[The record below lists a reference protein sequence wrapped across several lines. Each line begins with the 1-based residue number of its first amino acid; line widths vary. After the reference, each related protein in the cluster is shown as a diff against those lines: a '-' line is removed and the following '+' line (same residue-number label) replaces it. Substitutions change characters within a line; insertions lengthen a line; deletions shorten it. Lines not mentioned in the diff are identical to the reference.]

1 MITSPKQR
9 ISDYRECGWWG
20 DDTLH
25 GLLAS
30 KALEYPDRLAVAD
43 QPNRLDLTGDESC
56 RLSFTELDAASDQ
69 LACQLL
75 DRGISTGDRVI
86 VQLPNIVELVVCYMA
101 FSKIGAIISPVP
113 VQYGSHELQHIS
125 ATISPVA
132 IVTLNRFGALELAK
146 TAESIT
152 NGSVQLLVFGTD
164 LNITSTLDPEKCLQV
179 RSHQDRY
186 PTGADHIL
194 TISWTSGT
202 TGTPKGVPRS
212 HNMWV
217 ATARCCA
224 EAGNYKQ
231 GDRFLNIFPLVNM
244 ASIGGFLYPALLLG
258 CSIILHH
265 PLDPGLYLTQL
276 QNEKVTFTIAPPML
290 LNQLAKSQDMWNQ
303 FDFSQLRSIGSGSA
317 PLAPWMIET
326 FKQQYGLEVINF
338 YGSNEG
344 ISLFCTPMHTADS
357 EVRATMF
364 PRLGCGI
371 TRFDSYANRAIL
383 SKVVDTET
391 GEMITESGNVGE
403 LLFAGATVFDG
414 YLGTNNDELFSD
426 DDYFHTGDLVE
437 LCGDPP
443 AFYRI
448 AGRCKDIINRG
459 GMKISPAEIDILLEG
474 LPGASEVAVCAYQD
488 DAQGEKVCA
497 CLVVEPDADKP
508 TLDGVTDY
516 LLKQGLAKF
525 KLPERIECFDGLPRN
540 PLGKVQRFI
549 LEDAVRQRDQE
560 GKL

>member
-9 ISDYRECGWWG
+9 ISDYRERGWWG

-30 KALEYPDRLAVAD
+30 NAKQYPDTLAVAD
-43 QPNRLDLTGDESC
+43 QPNRLDLTGDEPC
-56 RLSFTELDAASDQ
+56 RLSFTELDVASDQ

-113 VQYGSHELQHIS
+113 VQYGSHELEHIS

-179 RSHQDRY
+179 RNHQERY
-186 PTGADHIL
+186 STGADHIL

-276 QNEKVTFTIAPPML
+276 QNEKITFTIAPPML
-290 LNQLAKSQDMWNQ
+290 LNQLSKSQDMWNQ
-303 FDFSQLRSIGSGSA
+303 FDFSHLRSIGSGSA

-326 FKQQYGLEVINF
+326 FRQQYGLEVINF

-391 GEMITESGNVGE
+391 GEMITESGHVGE

-488 DAQGEKVCA
+488 DVQGEKVCA
-497 CLVVEPDADKP
+497 CLVVEPDTDRP
-508 TLDGVTDY
+508 SLDDVIDY

-525 KLPERIECFDGLPRN
+525 KLPERIEFLDNLPRN

-549 LEDAVRQRDQE
+549 LEDTISQRDQE
-560 GKL
+560 GN

>member
-1 MITSPKQR
+1 M
-9 ISDYRECGWWG
+9 
-20 DDTLH
+20 
-25 GLLAS
+25 
-30 KALEYPDRLAVAD
+30 
-43 QPNRLDLTGDESC
+43 
-56 RLSFTELDAASDQ
+56 
-69 LACQLL
+69 
-75 DRGISTGDRVI
+75 I

-113 VQYGSHELQHIS
+113 VQYGSHELEHIS

-179 RSHQDRY
+179 RNHQERY
-186 PTGADHIL
+186 STGADHIL

-276 QNEKVTFTIAPPML
+276 QNEKITFTIAPPML

-303 FDFSQLRSIGSGSA
+303 FDFSHLRSIGSGSA

-326 FKQQYGLEVINF
+326 FRQQYGLEVINF

-391 GEMITESGNVGE
+391 GEMITESGHVGE

-488 DAQGEKVCA
+488 DVQGEKVCA
-497 CLVVEPDADKP
+497 CLVVEPDTDRP
-508 TLDGVTDY
+508 SLDDVIDY

-525 KLPERIECFDGLPRN
+525 KLPERIEFLDNLPRN

-549 LEDAVRQRDQE
+549 LEDTISQRDQE
-560 GKL
+560 GN

>member
-9 ISDYRECGWWG
+9 ISDYRERGWWG

-30 KALEYPDRLAVAD
+30 NAKQYPDTLAVAD
-43 QPNRLDLTGDESC
+43 QPNRLDLTGDEPC
-56 RLSFTELDAASDQ
+56 RLSFTELDVASDQ

-113 VQYGSHELQHIS
+113 VQYGSHELEHIS

-276 QNEKVTFTIAPPML
+276 QNEKITFTIAPPML

-303 FDFSQLRSIGSGSA
+303 FDFSHLRSIGSGSA

-326 FKQQYGLEVINF
+326 FRQQYGLEVINF

-391 GEMITESGNVGE
+391 GEMITESGHVGE

-414 YLGTNNDELFSD
+414 YLGTDNDELFSD

-488 DAQGEKVCA
+488 DVQGEKVCA
-497 CLVVEPDADKP
+497 CLVVEPDTDRP
-508 TLDGVTDY
+508 SLDDVIDY

-525 KLPERIECFDGLPRN
+525 KLPERIEFLDNLPRN

-549 LEDAVRQRDQE
+549 LEDTISQRDQE
-560 GKL
+560 GN

>member
-43 QPNRLDLTGDESC
+43 QPNRLDLTGDEPC

-146 TAESIT
+146 TAESIA

>member
-9 ISDYRECGWWG
+9 ISDYRERGWWG
-20 DDTLH
+20 DNTLH

-30 KALEYPDRLAVAD
+30 NAKQYPDTLAVAD
-43 QPNRLDLTGDESC
+43 QPNRLDLTGDEPC
-56 RLSFTELDAASDQ
+56 RLSFTELDVASDQ

-113 VQYGSHELQHIS
+113 VQYGSHELEHIS

-179 RSHQDRY
+179 RNHQERY
-186 PTGADHIL
+186 STGADHIL

-276 QNEKVTFTIAPPML
+276 QNEKITFTIAPPML

-303 FDFSQLRSIGSGSA
+303 FDFSHLRSIGSGSA

-326 FKQQYGLEVINF
+326 FRQQYGLEVINF

-391 GEMITESGNVGE
+391 GEMITESGHVGE

-488 DAQGEKVCA
+488 DVQGEKVCA
-497 CLVVEPDADKP
+497 CLVVEPDTDRP
-508 TLDGVTDY
+508 SLDDVIDY

-525 KLPERIECFDGLPRN
+525 KLPERIEFLDNLPRN

-549 LEDAVRQRDQE
+549 LEDTISQRDQE
-560 GKL
+560 GN

>member
-1 MITSPKQR
+1 MW
-9 ISDYRECGWWG
+9 IS
-20 DDTLH
+20 
-25 GLLAS
+25 
-30 KALEYPDRLAVAD
+30 
-43 QPNRLDLTGDESC
+43 
-56 RLSFTELDAASDQ
+56 
-69 LACQLL
+69 
-75 DRGISTGDRVI
+75 
-86 VQLPNIVELVVCYMA
+86 
-101 FSKIGAIISPVP
+101 
-113 VQYGSHELQHIS
+113 
-125 ATISPVA
+125 
-132 IVTLNRFGALELAK
+132 
-146 TAESIT
+146 
-152 NGSVQLLVFGTD
+152 
-164 LNITSTLDPEKCLQV
+164 
-179 RSHQDRY
+179 
-186 PTGADHIL
+186 
-194 TISWTSGT
+194 
-202 TGTPKGVPRS
+202 
-212 HNMWV
+212 
-217 ATARCCA
+217 TARCCA
-224 EAGNYKQ
+224 EAGNYQQ

-244 ASIGGFLYPALLLG
+244 ASIGGFLYPAILLG
-258 CSIILHH
+258 CSIVLHH
-265 PLDPGLYLTQL
+265 PLDPGLYLAQL
-276 QNEKVTFTIAPPML
+276 QDEKITFTLAPPVL
-290 LNQLAKSQDMWNQ
+290 LNQLAKSQDMWNR

-326 FKQQYGLEVINF
+326 FRQQYGLEVINF

-344 ISLFCTPMHTADS
+344 ISLFCTPMHNADS

-371 TRFDSYANRAIL
+371 AGFDSYANRAIL
-383 SKVVDTET
+383 TKVVDTET
-391 GEMITESGNVGE
+391 GETITESGHVGE

-414 YLGTNNDELFSD
+414 YLGTDNDELFSD
-426 DDYFHTGDLVE
+426 DGYFHTGDLVE

-474 LPGASEVAVCAYQD
+474 LTGSSEVAVCAYQD

-508 TLDGVTDY
+508 TLDDVTDY

>member
-9 ISDYRECGWWG
+9 ISDYRERGWWG

-30 KALEYPDRLAVAD
+30 NAKQYPDTLAVAD
-43 QPNRLDLTGDESC
+43 QPNRSDLTGDEPC

-113 VQYGSHELQHIS
+113 VQYGSHELEHIS

-179 RSHQDRY
+179 RNHQERY
-186 PTGADHIL
+186 STGADHIL

-276 QNEKVTFTIAPPML
+276 QNEKITFTIAPPML

-303 FDFSQLRSIGSGSA
+303 FDFSHLRSIGSGSA

-326 FKQQYGLEVINF
+326 FRQQYGLEVINF

-391 GEMITESGNVGE
+391 GEMITESGHVGE

-488 DAQGEKVCA
+488 DVQGEKVCA
-497 CLVVEPDADKP
+497 CLVVEPDTDRP
-508 TLDGVTDY
+508 SLDDVIDY

-525 KLPERIECFDGLPRN
+525 KLPERIEFLDNLPRN

-549 LEDAVRQRDQE
+549 LEDTISQRDQE
-560 GKL
+560 GN

>member
-43 QPNRLDLTGDESC
+43 QPNRLDLTGDEPC

-459 GMKISPAEIDILLEG
+459 GIKISPAEIDILLEG
-474 LPGASEVAVCAYQD
+474 LPDSLEIAVCAYQD
-488 DAQGEKVCA
+488 DVQGEKVCA
-497 CLVVEPDADKP
+497 CLVVASGADKP
-508 TLDGVTDY
+508 SLDNIIEY

-525 KLPERIECFDGLPRN
+525 KLPERLEFFDSLPRN

-549 LEDAVRQRDQE
+549 LEDAVSQRDQE
-560 GKL
+560 GN

>member
-9 ISDYRECGWWG
+9 ISDYRERGWWG

-30 KALEYPDRLAVAD
+30 NAKQYPDTLAVAD
-43 QPNRLDLTGDESC
+43 QPNRLDLTGDEPC
-56 RLSFTELDAASDQ
+56 RLSFTELDVASDQ

-86 VQLPNIVELVVCYMA
+86 VQLPNIVEQVVCYMA

-113 VQYGSHELQHIS
+113 VQYGSHELEHIS

-179 RSHQDRY
+179 RNHQDRY
-186 PTGADHIL
+186 STGADHIL

-276 QNEKVTFTIAPPML
+276 QNEKITFTIAPPML

-303 FDFSQLRSIGSGSA
+303 FDFSHLRSIGSGSA

-326 FKQQYGLEVINF
+326 FRQQYGLEVINF

-391 GEMITESGNVGE
+391 GEMITESGHVGE

-488 DAQGEKVCA
+488 DVQGEKVCA
-497 CLVVEPDADKP
+497 CLVVEPDTDRP
-508 TLDGVTDY
+508 SLDDVIDY

-525 KLPERIECFDGLPRN
+525 KLPERIEFLDNLPRN

-549 LEDAVRQRDQE
+549 LEDTISQRDQE
-560 GKL
+560 GN

>member
-43 QPNRLDLTGDESC
+43 QPNRLDLTGDEPC

-146 TAESIT
+146 TAESIA

-383 SKVVDTET
+383 SKVLDTET

-459 GMKISPAEIDILLEG
+459 GIKISPAEIDILLEG
-474 LPGASEVAVCAYQD
+474 LPDSLEIAVCAYQD
-488 DAQGEKVCA
+488 DVQGEKVCA
-497 CLVVEPDADKP
+497 CLVVASGADKP
-508 TLDGVTDY
+508 SLDNIIEY

-525 KLPERIECFDGLPRN
+525 KLPERLEFFDSLPRN

-549 LEDAVRQRDQE
+549 LEDAVSQRDQE
-560 GKL
+560 GN

>member
-43 QPNRLDLTGDESC
+43 QPNRLDLTGDEPC

-303 FDFSQLRSIGSGSA
+303 FDFSHLRSIGSGSA

-459 GMKISPAEIDILLEG
+459 GIKISPAEIDILLEG
-474 LPGASEVAVCAYQD
+474 LPDSLEIAVCAYQD
-488 DAQGEKVCA
+488 DVQGEKVCA
-497 CLVVEPDADKP
+497 CLVVASGADKP
-508 TLDGVTDY
+508 SLDNIIEY

-525 KLPERIECFDGLPRN
+525 KLPERLEFFDSLPRN

-549 LEDAVRQRDQE
+549 LEDAVSQRDQE
-560 GKL
+560 GN

>member
-9 ISDYRECGWWG
+9 ISDYRERGWWG

-30 KALEYPDRLAVAD
+30 NAKQYPDTLAVAD
-43 QPNRLDLTGDESC
+43 QPNRLDLTGDEPC
-56 RLSFTELDAASDQ
+56 RLSFTELDVASDQ

-179 RSHQDRY
+179 RNHQERY
-186 PTGADHIL
+186 STGADHIL

-276 QNEKVTFTIAPPML
+276 QNEKITFTIAPPML

-303 FDFSQLRSIGSGSA
+303 FDFSHLRSIGSGSA

-326 FKQQYGLEVINF
+326 FRQQYGLEVINF

-391 GEMITESGNVGE
+391 GEMITESGHVGE

-488 DAQGEKVCA
+488 DVQGEKVCA
-497 CLVVEPDADKP
+497 CLVVEPDTDRP
-508 TLDGVTDY
+508 SLDDVIDY

-525 KLPERIECFDGLPRN
+525 KLPERIEFLDNLPRN

-549 LEDAVRQRDQE
+549 LEDTISQRDQE
-560 GKL
+560 GN

>member
-9 ISDYRECGWWG
+9 ISDYRERGWWG

-30 KALEYPDRLAVAD
+30 NAKQYPDTLAVAD
-43 QPNRLDLTGDESC
+43 QPNRLDLTGDEPC
-56 RLSFTELDAASDQ
+56 RLSFTELDVASDQ

-276 QNEKVTFTIAPPML
+276 QNEKITFTIAPPML

-303 FDFSQLRSIGSGSA
+303 FDFSHLRSIGSGSA

-326 FKQQYGLEVINF
+326 FRQQYGLEVINF

-391 GEMITESGNVGE
+391 GEMITESGHVGE

-414 YLGTNNDELFSD
+414 YLGTDNDELFSD

-488 DAQGEKVCA
+488 DVQGEKVCA
-497 CLVVEPDADKP
+497 CLVVEPDTDRP
-508 TLDGVTDY
+508 SLDDVIDY

-525 KLPERIECFDGLPRN
+525 KLPERIEFLDNLPRN

-549 LEDAVRQRDQE
+549 LEDTISQRDQE
-560 GKL
+560 GN

>member
-9 ISDYRECGWWG
+9 ISDYRERGWWG

-30 KALEYPDRLAVAD
+30 NAKQYPDTLAVAD
-43 QPNRLDLTGDESC
+43 QPNRSDLTGDEPC

-146 TAESIT
+146 TAESIA

-276 QNEKVTFTIAPPML
+276 QNEKITFTIAPPML

-303 FDFSQLRSIGSGSA
+303 FDFSHLRSIGSGSA

-326 FKQQYGLEVINF
+326 FRQQYGLEVINF

-391 GEMITESGNVGE
+391 GEMITESGHVGE

-414 YLGTNNDELFSD
+414 YLGTDNDELFSD

-488 DAQGEKVCA
+488 DVQGEKVCA
-497 CLVVEPDADKP
+497 CLVVEPDTDRP
-508 TLDGVTDY
+508 SLDDVIDY

-525 KLPERIECFDGLPRN
+525 KLPERIEFLDNLPRN

-549 LEDAVRQRDQE
+549 LEDTISQRDQE
-560 GKL
+560 GN

>member
-1 MITSPKQR
+1 MITSAKQR
-9 ISDYRECGWWG
+9 ISDYRERGWWG

-30 KALEYPDRLAVAD
+30 NAKQYPDTLAVAD
-43 QPNRLDLTGDESC
+43 QPNRLDLTGDEPC
-56 RLSFTELDAASDQ
+56 RLSFTELDVASDQ

-113 VQYGSHELQHIS
+113 VQYGSHELEHIS

-179 RSHQDRY
+179 RNHQERY
-186 PTGADHIL
+186 STGADHIL

-276 QNEKVTFTIAPPML
+276 QNEKITFTIAPPML

-303 FDFSQLRSIGSGSA
+303 FDFSHLRSIGSGSA

-326 FKQQYGLEVINF
+326 FRQQYGLEVINF

-391 GEMITESGNVGE
+391 GEMITESGHVGE

-488 DAQGEKVCA
+488 DVQGEKVCA
-497 CLVVEPDADKP
+497 CLVVEPDTDRP
-508 TLDGVTDY
+508 SLDDVIDY

-525 KLPERIECFDGLPRN
+525 KLPERIEFLDNLPRN

-549 LEDAVRQRDQE
+549 LEDTISQRDQE
-560 GKL
+560 GN

>member
-9 ISDYRECGWWG
+9 ISDYRERGWWG

-30 KALEYPDRLAVAD
+30 NAKQYPDTLAVAD
-43 QPNRLDLTGDESC
+43 QPNRLDLTGDEPC
-56 RLSFTELDAASDQ
+56 RLSFTELDVASDQ

-113 VQYGSHELQHIS
+113 VQYGSHELEHIS

-179 RSHQDRY
+179 RNHQERY
-186 PTGADHIL
+186 STGADHIL

-276 QNEKVTFTIAPPML
+276 QNEKITFTIAPPML

-303 FDFSQLRSIGSGSA
+303 FDFSHLRSIGSGSA

-326 FKQQYGLEVINF
+326 FRQQYGLEVINF

-391 GEMITESGNVGE
+391 GEMITESGHVGE

-488 DAQGEKVCA
+488 DVQGEKVCA
-497 CLVVEPDADKP
+497 CLVVEPDTDRP
-508 TLDGVTDY
+508 SLDDVIDY

-525 KLPERIECFDGLPRN
+525 KLPERIEFLDNLPRN

-549 LEDAVRQRDQE
+549 LEDTISQRDQE
-560 GKL
+560 GN

>member
-9 ISDYRECGWWG
+9 ISDYRERGWWG

-30 KALEYPDRLAVAD
+30 NAKQYPDTLAVAD
-43 QPNRLDLTGDESC
+43 QPNRSDLTGDEPC

-276 QNEKVTFTIAPPML
+276 QNEKITFTIAPPML

-303 FDFSQLRSIGSGSA
+303 FDFSHLRSIGSGSA

-326 FKQQYGLEVINF
+326 FRQQYGLEVINF

-474 LPGASEVAVCAYQD
+474 LPGALEVAVCAYQD
-488 DAQGEKVCA
+488 DVQGEKVCA
-497 CLVVEPDADKP
+497 CLVVEPDTDRP
-508 TLDGVTDY
+508 SLDDVIDY

-525 KLPERIECFDGLPRN
+525 KLPERIEFLDNLPRN

-549 LEDAVRQRDQE
+549 LEDTISQRDQE
-560 GKL
+560 GN

>member
-43 QPNRLDLTGDESC
+43 QPNRLDLTGDEPC

-164 LNITSTLDPEKCLQV
+164 LNLVSTQDSQKCLQLQN
-179 RSHQDRY
+179 HQESFPID
-186 PTGADHIL
+186 ADQTL
-194 TISWTSGT
+194 TICWTSGT

-212 HNMWV
+212 HNMWIS
-217 ATARCCA
+217 TARCCA
-224 EAGNYKQ
+224 EAGNYQQ

-244 ASIGGFLYPALLLG
+244 ASIGGFLYPAILLG
-258 CSIILHH
+258 CSIVLHH
-265 PLDPGLYLTQL
+265 PLDPGLYLAQL
-276 QNEKVTFTIAPPML
+276 QDEKITFTLAPPVL
-290 LNQLAKSQDMWNQ
+290 LNQLAKSQDMWNR

-326 FKQQYGLEVINF
+326 FRQQYGLEVINF

-371 TRFDSYANRAIL
+371 AGFDSYANRAIL

-391 GEMITESGNVGE
+391 GETITESGHVGE

-414 YLGTNNDELFSD
+414 YLGTDNDELFSD
-426 DDYFHTGDLVE
+426 DGYFHTGDLVE

-474 LPGASEVAVCAYQD
+474 LPGSSEVAVCAYQD
-488 DAQGEKVCA
+488 DAQGEKVCV

-508 TLDGVTDY
+508 SLDDVVSY

-525 KLPERIECFDGLPRN
+525 KLPERIECFDSLPRN

>member
-43 QPNRLDLTGDESC
+43 QPNRLDLTGDEPC

-303 FDFSQLRSIGSGSA
+303 FDFSHLRSIGSGSA

-391 GEMITESGNVGE
+391 GEMITESGHVGE

-414 YLGTNNDELFSD
+414 YLGTDNDELFSD

-488 DAQGEKVCA
+488 DVQGEKVCA
-497 CLVVEPDADKP
+497 CLVVEPDTDRP
-508 TLDGVTDY
+508 SLDDVIDY

-525 KLPERIECFDGLPRN
+525 KLPERIEFLDNLPRN

-549 LEDAVRQRDQE
+549 LEDTISQRDQE
-560 GKL
+560 GN

>member
-9 ISDYRECGWWG
+9 ISDYRERGWWG

-30 KALEYPDRLAVAD
+30 NAKQYPDTLAVAD
-43 QPNRLDLTGDESC
+43 QPNRSDLTGDEPC

-179 RSHQDRY
+179 RNHQERY
-186 PTGADHIL
+186 STGADHIL

-276 QNEKVTFTIAPPML
+276 QNEKITFTIAPPML

-303 FDFSQLRSIGSGSA
+303 FDFSHLRSIGSGSA

-326 FKQQYGLEVINF
+326 FIQQYGLEVINF

-391 GEMITESGNVGE
+391 GEMITESGHVGE

-488 DAQGEKVCA
+488 DVQGEKVCA
-497 CLVVEPDADKP
+497 CLVVEPDTDRP
-508 TLDGVTDY
+508 SLDDVIDY

-525 KLPERIECFDGLPRN
+525 KLPERIEFLDNLPRN

-549 LEDAVRQRDQE
+549 LEDTISQRDQE
-560 GKL
+560 GN

>member
-9 ISDYRECGWWG
+9 ISDYRERGWWG

-30 KALEYPDRLAVAD
+30 NAKQYPDTLAVAD
-43 QPNRLDLTGDESC
+43 QPNRSDLTGDEPC

-113 VQYGSHELQHIS
+113 VQYGSHELEHIS

-179 RSHQDRY
+179 RNHQERY
-186 PTGADHIL
+186 STGADHIL

-276 QNEKVTFTIAPPML
+276 QNEKITFTIAPPML

-303 FDFSQLRSIGSGSA
+303 FDFSHLRSIGSGSA

-326 FKQQYGLEVINF
+326 FRQQYGLEVINF

-391 GEMITESGNVGE
+391 GEMITESGHVGE

-414 YLGTNNDELFSD
+414 YLGTDNDELFSD

-488 DAQGEKVCA
+488 DVQGEKVCA
-497 CLVVEPDADKP
+497 CLVVEPDTDRP
-508 TLDGVTDY
+508 SLDDVIDY

-525 KLPERIECFDGLPRN
+525 KLPERIEFLDNLPRN

-549 LEDAVRQRDQE
+549 LEDTISQRDQE
-560 GKL
+560 GN

>member
-9 ISDYRECGWWG
+9 ISDYRERGWWG

-30 KALEYPDRLAVAD
+30 NAKQYPDTLAVAD
-43 QPNRLDLTGDESC
+43 QPNRSDLTGDEPC

-276 QNEKVTFTIAPPML
+276 QNEKITFTIAPPML

-303 FDFSQLRSIGSGSA
+303 FDFSHLRSIGSGSA

-326 FKQQYGLEVINF
+326 FRQQYGLEVINF

-391 GEMITESGNVGE
+391 GEMITESGHVGE

-414 YLGTNNDELFSD
+414 YLGTDNDELFSD

-488 DAQGEKVCA
+488 DVQGEKVCA
-497 CLVVEPDADKP
+497 CLVVEPDTDRP
-508 TLDGVTDY
+508 SLDDVIDY

-525 KLPERIECFDGLPRN
+525 KLPERIEFLDNLPRN

-549 LEDAVRQRDQE
+549 LEDTISQRDQE
-560 GKL
+560 GN

>member
-9 ISDYRECGWWG
+9 ISDYRERGWWG

-30 KALEYPDRLAVAD
+30 NAKQYPDTLAVAD
-43 QPNRLDLTGDESC
+43 QPNRLDLTGDEPC
-56 RLSFTELDAASDQ
+56 RLSFTELDVASDQ

-113 VQYGSHELQHIS
+113 VQYGSHELEHIS

-179 RSHQDRY
+179 RNHQDRY
-186 PTGADHIL
+186 STGADHIL

-276 QNEKVTFTIAPPML
+276 QNEKITFTIAPPML

-326 FKQQYGLEVINF
+326 FRQQYGLEVINF

-391 GEMITESGNVGE
+391 GEMITESGHVGE

-488 DAQGEKVCA
+488 DVQGEKVCA
-497 CLVVEPDADKP
+497 CLVVEPDTDRP
-508 TLDGVTDY
+508 SLDDVIDY

-525 KLPERIECFDGLPRN
+525 KLPERIEFLDNLPRN

-549 LEDAVRQRDQE
+549 LEDTISQRDQE
-560 GKL
+560 GN

>member
-9 ISDYRECGWWG
+9 ISDYRERGWWG

-30 KALEYPDRLAVAD
+30 NAKQYPDTLAVAD
-43 QPNRLDLTGDESC
+43 QPNRSDLTGDEPC

-276 QNEKVTFTIAPPML
+276 QNEKITFTIAPPML

-303 FDFSQLRSIGSGSA
+303 FDFSHLRSIGSGSA

-326 FKQQYGLEVINF
+326 FRQQYGLEVINF

-344 ISLFCTPMHTADS
+344 ISLFCTPMHTVDS

-391 GEMITESGNVGE
+391 GEMITESGHVGE

-414 YLGTNNDELFSD
+414 YLGTDNDELFSD

-488 DAQGEKVCA
+488 DVQGEKVCA
-497 CLVVEPDADKP
+497 CLVVEPDTDRP
-508 TLDGVTDY
+508 SLDDVIDY

-525 KLPERIECFDGLPRN
+525 KLPERIEFLDNLPRN

-549 LEDAVRQRDQE
+549 LEDTISQRDQE
-560 GKL
+560 GN

>member
-1 MITSPKQR
+1 MITSTKQK
-9 ISDYRECGWWG
+9 ISDYRERGWWG

-30 KALEYPDRLAVAD
+30 NAKQYPDTLAVAD
-43 QPNRLDLTGDESC
+43 QPNRLDLTGDEPC
-56 RLSFTELDAASDQ
+56 RLSFTELDVASDQ

-276 QNEKVTFTIAPPML
+276 QNEKITFTIAPPML

-303 FDFSQLRSIGSGSA
+303 FDFSHLRSIGSGSA

-326 FKQQYGLEVINF
+326 FRQQYGLEVINF

-391 GEMITESGNVGE
+391 GEMITESGHVGE

-414 YLGTNNDELFSD
+414 YLGTDNDELFSD

-488 DAQGEKVCA
+488 DVQGEKVCA
-497 CLVVEPDADKP
+497 CLVVEPDTDRP
-508 TLDGVTDY
+508 SLDDVIDY

-525 KLPERIECFDGLPRN
+525 KLPERIEFLDNLPRN

-549 LEDAVRQRDQE
+549 LEDTIS
-560 GKL
+560 

>member
-1 MITSPKQR
+1 MITSTKQK
-9 ISDYRECGWWG
+9 ISDYRERGWWG

-30 KALEYPDRLAVAD
+30 NAKQYPDTLAVAD
-43 QPNRLDLTGDESC
+43 QPNRLDLTGDEPC
-56 RLSFTELDAASDQ
+56 RLSFTELDVASDQ

-276 QNEKVTFTIAPPML
+276 QNEKITFTIAPPML

-303 FDFSQLRSIGSGSA
+303 FDFSHLRSVGSGSA

-326 FKQQYGLEVINF
+326 FRQQYGLEVINF

-391 GEMITESGNVGE
+391 GETITESGHVGE

-414 YLGTNNDELFSD
+414 YLGTDNDELFSD

-488 DAQGEKVCA
+488 DVQGEKVCA
-497 CLVVEPDADKP
+497 CLVVEPDTDRP
-508 TLDGVTDY
+508 SLDDVIDY

-525 KLPERIECFDGLPRN
+525 KLPERIEFLDNLPRN

-549 LEDAVRQRDQE
+549 LEDTISQRDQE
-560 GKL
+560 GN

>member
-9 ISDYRECGWWG
+9 ISDYRERGWWG

-30 KALEYPDRLAVAD
+30 NAKQYPDTLAVAD
-43 QPNRLDLTGDESC
+43 QPNRLDLTGDEPC
-56 RLSFTELDAASDQ
+56 RLSFTELDVASDQ

-113 VQYGSHELQHIS
+113 VQYGSHELEHIS

-276 QNEKVTFTIAPPML
+276 QNEKITFTIAPPML

-303 FDFSQLRSIGSGSA
+303 FDFSHLRSIGSGSA

-326 FKQQYGLEVINF
+326 FRQQYGLEVINF

-391 GEMITESGNVGE
+391 GEMITESGHVGE

-488 DAQGEKVCA
+488 DVQGEKVCA
-497 CLVVEPDADKP
+497 CLVVEPDTDRP
-508 TLDGVTDY
+508 SLDDVIDY

-525 KLPERIECFDGLPRN
+525 KLPERIEFLDNLPRN

-549 LEDAVRQRDQE
+549 LEDTISQRDQE
-560 GKL
+560 GN

>member
-1 MITSPKQR
+1 
-9 ISDYRECGWWG
+9 
-20 DDTLH
+20 
-25 GLLAS
+25 
-30 KALEYPDRLAVAD
+30 
-43 QPNRLDLTGDESC
+43 
-56 RLSFTELDAASDQ
+56 
-69 LACQLL
+69 
-75 DRGISTGDRVI
+75 
-86 VQLPNIVELVVCYMA
+86 
-101 FSKIGAIISPVP
+101 
-113 VQYGSHELQHIS
+113 
-125 ATISPVA
+125 
-132 IVTLNRFGALELAK
+132 VTLNRFGALELAK

-391 GEMITESGNVGE
+391 GEMITESGHVGE

-414 YLGTNNDELFSD
+414 YLGTDNDELFSD

-459 GMKISPAEIDILLEG
+459 GIKISPAEIDILLEG
-474 LPGASEVAVCAYQD
+474 LPDSLEIAVCAYQD
-488 DAQGEKVCA
+488 DVQGEKVCA
-497 CLVVEPDADKP
+497 CLVVASGADKP
-508 TLDGVTDY
+508 SLDNIIEY

-525 KLPERIECFDGLPRN
+525 KLPERLEFFDSLPRN

-549 LEDAVRQRDQE
+549 LEDAVSQRDQE
-560 GKL
+560 GN

>member
-9 ISDYRECGWWG
+9 ISDYRERGWWG

-30 KALEYPDRLAVAD
+30 NAKQYPDTLAVAD
-43 QPNRLDLTGDESC
+43 QPNRLDLTGDEPC
-56 RLSFTELDAASDQ
+56 RLSFTELDVASDQ

-113 VQYGSHELQHIS
+113 VQYGSHELEHIS

-179 RSHQDRY
+179 RNHQERY
-186 PTGADHIL
+186 STGADYIL

-276 QNEKVTFTIAPPML
+276 QNEKITFTIAPPML

-303 FDFSQLRSIGSGSA
+303 FDFSHLRSIGSGSA

-326 FKQQYGLEVINF
+326 FRQQYGLEVINF

-391 GEMITESGNVGE
+391 GEMITESGHVGE

-488 DAQGEKVCA
+488 DVQGEKVCA
-497 CLVVEPDADKP
+497 CLVVEPDTDRP
-508 TLDGVTDY
+508 SLDDVIDY

-525 KLPERIECFDGLPRN
+525 KLPERIEFLDNLPRN

-549 LEDAVRQRDQE
+549 LEDTISQRDQE
-560 GKL
+560 GN

>member
-9 ISDYRECGWWG
+9 ISDYRERGWWG

-30 KALEYPDRLAVAD
+30 NAKQYPDTLAVAD
-43 QPNRLDLTGDESC
+43 QPNRSDLTGDEPC

-276 QNEKVTFTIAPPML
+276 QNEKITFTIAPPML

-303 FDFSQLRSIGSGSA
+303 FDFSHLRSIGSGSA

-326 FKQQYGLEVINF
+326 FRQQYGLEVINF

-391 GEMITESGNVGE
+391 GEMITESGHVGE

-414 YLGTNNDELFSD
+414 YLGTDNDELFSD

-474 LPGASEVAVCAYQD
+474 LPGALEVAVCAYQD
-488 DAQGEKVCA
+488 DVQGEKVCA
-497 CLVVEPDADKP
+497 CLVVEPDTDRP
-508 TLDGVTDY
+508 SLDDVIDY

-525 KLPERIECFDGLPRN
+525 KLPERIEFLDNLPRN

-549 LEDAVRQRDQE
+549 LEDTISQRDQE
-560 GKL
+560 GN

>member
-1 MITSPKQR
+1 
-9 ISDYRECGWWG
+9 
-20 DDTLH
+20 
-25 GLLAS
+25 
-30 KALEYPDRLAVAD
+30 
-43 QPNRLDLTGDESC
+43 
-56 RLSFTELDAASDQ
+56 
-69 LACQLL
+69 
-75 DRGISTGDRVI
+75 
-86 VQLPNIVELVVCYMA
+86 
-101 FSKIGAIISPVP
+101 
-113 VQYGSHELQHIS
+113 
-125 ATISPVA
+125 
-132 IVTLNRFGALELAK
+132 
-146 TAESIT
+146 
-152 NGSVQLLVFGTD
+152 
-164 LNITSTLDPEKCLQV
+164 
-179 RSHQDRY
+179 
-186 PTGADHIL
+186 
-194 TISWTSGT
+194 
-202 TGTPKGVPRS
+202 
-212 HNMWV
+212 
-217 ATARCCA
+217 
-224 EAGNYKQ
+224 
-231 GDRFLNIFPLVNM
+231 
-244 ASIGGFLYPALLLG
+244 
-258 CSIILHH
+258 
-265 PLDPGLYLTQL
+265 
-276 QNEKVTFTIAPPML
+276 ML

-326 FKQQYGLEVINF
+326 FRQQYGLEVINF

-357 EVRATMF
+357 EVRAIMF

-371 TRFDSYANRAIL
+371 AGFDSYANRAIL

-391 GEMITESGNVGE
+391 GETITESGHVGE

-414 YLGTNNDELFSD
+414 YLGTDNEELFSD
-426 DDYFHTGDLVE
+426 DGYFHTGDLVE

-488 DAQGEKVCA
+488 DVQGEKVCA

-549 LEDAVRQRDQE
+549 LADAVSQRDQE

>member
-1 MITSPKQR
+1 MITSTKQK
-9 ISDYRECGWWG
+9 ISDYRERGWWG

-30 KALEYPDRLAVAD
+30 NAKQYPDTLAVAD
-43 QPNRLDLTGDESC
+43 QPNRLDLTGDEPC
-56 RLSFTELDAASDQ
+56 RLSFTELDVASDQ

-276 QNEKVTFTIAPPML
+276 QNEKITFTIAPPML

-303 FDFSQLRSIGSGSA
+303 FDFSHLRSVGSGSA

-326 FKQQYGLEVINF
+326 FRQQYGLEVINF

-391 GEMITESGNVGE
+391 GEMITESGHVGE

-414 YLGTNNDELFSD
+414 YLGTDNDELFSD

-488 DAQGEKVCA
+488 DVQGEKVCA
-497 CLVVEPDADKP
+497 CLVVEPDTDRP
-508 TLDGVTDY
+508 SLDDVIDY

-525 KLPERIECFDGLPRN
+525 KLPERIEFLDNLPRN

-549 LEDAVRQRDQE
+549 LEDTISQRDQE
-560 GKL
+560 GN